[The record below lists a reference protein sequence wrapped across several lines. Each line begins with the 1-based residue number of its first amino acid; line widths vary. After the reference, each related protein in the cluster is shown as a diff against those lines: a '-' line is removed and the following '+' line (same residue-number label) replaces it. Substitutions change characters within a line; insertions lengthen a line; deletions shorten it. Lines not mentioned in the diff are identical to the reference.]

1 MGGVEQGSAVKRMQA
16 KAIDERISFDQY
28 LENELDKGT
37 ETMAELATILSA
49 KKLTISV
56 IESMTG
62 GGIAR
67 KLVETPGC
75 SDYFLGG
82 AIAYHSRLKVQ
93 YGLVNPKTILEHGIV
108 SASVTEEMAAG
119 MRKMT
124 KSDISIA
131 SNGIA
136 GPKSDQY
143 SADQSGTVFLSWNI
157 HDKIKKTKRYKLE
170 GGRNNV
176 INTSIFI
183 ALSMCLRYIKNE
195 LRKEE

>member
-1 MGGVEQGSAVKRMQA
+1 MQT
-16 KAIDERISFDQY
+16 KNINERISFNHY
-28 LENELDKGT
+28 LEKELDMGT
-37 ETMAELATILSA
+37 ETFSELATLLSVN
-49 KKLTISV
+49 KLTISV

-67 KLVETPGC
+67 KLVEIPGC

-82 AIAYHSRLKVQ
+82 VIAYHSRLKVQ

-136 GPKSDQY
+136 GPKNEAY

-157 HDKIKKTKRYKLE
+157 RDKIKKTKRYKVE

-176 INTSIFI
+176 IDTSIFI

>member
-1 MGGVEQGSAVKRMQA
+1 MQT
-16 KAIDERISFDQY
+16 KNINESVNFDQF
-28 LENELDKGT
+28 LDK
-37 ETMAELATILSA
+37 EMAMSSDYMAELATLLSA
-49 KKLTISV
+49 QNLTISV

-82 AIAYHSRLKVQ
+82 VIAYHSRLKVQ
-93 YGLVNPKTILEHGIV
+93 YGLVNPKTIIDHGVV

-136 GPKSDQY
+136 GPKNGGY

-170 GGRNNV
+170 GGE
-176 INTSIFI
+176 I
-183 ALSMCLRYIKNE
+183 M
-195 LRKEE
+195 

>member
-1 MGGVEQGSAVKRMQA
+1 MQTEN
-16 KAIDERISFDQY
+16 INERVNFGDI
-28 LENELDKGT
+28 LANEVDINSDY
-37 ETMAELATILSA
+37 MSELATLLSA
-49 KKLTISV
+49 KNLTISV

-75 SDYFLGG
+75 SAYFLGG

-93 YGLVNPKTILEHGIV
+93 YGLVNPKSIVDHGVI

-119 MRKMT
+119 IKKIT

-136 GPKSDQY
+136 GPKNETY

-157 HDKIKKTKRYKLE
+157 HDKIIKTKRYKLE
-170 GGRNNV
+170 GGRDNV
-176 INTSIFI
+176 IDTSIFI
-183 ALSMCLRYIKNE
+183 ALSMCLRYLRNE
-195 LRKEE
+195 LRKDN